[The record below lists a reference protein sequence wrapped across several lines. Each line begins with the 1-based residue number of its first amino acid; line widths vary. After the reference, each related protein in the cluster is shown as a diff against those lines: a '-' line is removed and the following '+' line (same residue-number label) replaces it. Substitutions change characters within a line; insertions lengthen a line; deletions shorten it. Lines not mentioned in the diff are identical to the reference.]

1 MIDKIR
7 NLFYR
12 VTASIMI
19 LGRPV
24 TMKKTDLARQ
34 NATWSHST
42 LNLVS
47 QILFSKDNM
56 KTF

>member
-24 TMKKTDLARQ
+24 TMKETDLARQ
-34 NATWSHST
+34 NATWSFLT
-42 LNLVS
+42 LKVVS
-47 QILFSKDNM
+47 QILFRKDSM
-56 KTF
+56 